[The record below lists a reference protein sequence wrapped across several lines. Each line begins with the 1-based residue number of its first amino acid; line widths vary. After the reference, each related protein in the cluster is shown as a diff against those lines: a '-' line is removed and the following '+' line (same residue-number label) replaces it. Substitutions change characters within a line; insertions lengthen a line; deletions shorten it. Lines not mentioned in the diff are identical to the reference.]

1 MNMGRRTIESLNP
14 RSKGIDD
21 KPIEEVLR
29 IMNSEDEKIP
39 GVVEGQIPRIAEAV
53 EAVVAAFRGGGRV
66 FLVGAGTSGRIGVME
81 AAEIP
86 PTFGLPQERIQA
98 VMAGGPEAVFS
109 SIEGAEDDEGAGGAA
124 LAKRNISA
132 GDVLVALTASG
143 GTPFVLGALGR
154 AREAGAKT
162 VAVTCNPGAEASE
175 LADVV
180 IVLEVGPELVAGST
194 RLKAGTAQK
203 MAINMITTA
212 AMVRLGLVY
221 DGYMVGV
228 QPTNLKLMRRAEG
241 IVSEIAGVGGAEAGE
256 ALREAG
262 GDVRAAVLIASGLTR
277 EEAEEALHRSSGSLR
292 RALEGLRGK
301 D

>member
-1 MNMGRRTIESLNP
+1 MKRKTESLNP
-14 RSKGIDD
+14 RSKGIDG
-21 KPIEEVLR
+21 KPVEEVLR

-53 EAVVAAFRGGGRV
+53 EAVVAAVRGGGRL

-98 VMAGGPEAVFS
+98 VMAGGPEAVFR

-124 LAKRNISA
+124 LAKRNIGA

-143 GTPFVLGALGR
+143 GTPFILGAMKR

-162 VAVTCNPGAEASE
+162 IVVTCNPGAEASE
-175 LADVV
+175 AADVS

-203 MAINMITTA
+203 MALNMITTA
-212 AMVRLGLVY
+212 AMARLGLVY
-221 DGYMVGV
+221 DGHMVGV

-241 IVSEIAGVGGAEAGE
+241 MVSEIAGVGAAEAGE

-277 EEAEEALHRSSGSLR
+277 EEAEEALHRSGGSLR
-292 RALEGLRGK
+292 RAMEGLRGEN
-301 D
+301 